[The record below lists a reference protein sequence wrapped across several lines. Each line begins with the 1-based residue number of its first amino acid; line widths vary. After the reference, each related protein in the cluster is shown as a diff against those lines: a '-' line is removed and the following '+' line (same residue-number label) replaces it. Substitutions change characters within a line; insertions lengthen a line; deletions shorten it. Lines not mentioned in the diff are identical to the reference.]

1 MKVFTK
7 MLIIFAIVTIAVA
20 QVPRTLSFQGKVVE
34 GGTPVT
40 GTRNLTFRMYNVETG
55 GTAFWEETHAG
66 VDVTGGL
73 FNVILGEIT
82 TFESIGVEF
91 LDQYWVGVSVGGGA
105 EMTPRYKLTASPYAM
120 ADGHWYQD
128 GTNLYCVPT
137 GNVGIGTTTP
147 SYPLHVEESVSG
159 LASEGDAVG
168 SFVNTGGSADVAAVY
183 GECATIADWGYGG
196 YFKGGYRG
204 VYGISDIPGTGLRY
218 GVYGMA
224 SDGVTNYGVFGN
236 ASGGTTSI
244 GIFGYASGATTNW
257 AGYFDGDVNIT
268 GDLTVSGTY
277 PGGGGGGL
285 WTDVTNYI
293 RPNDNTNIWVRDA
306 SQTRDIQVNITSG
319 TKWYGLFV
327 DNTAAA
333 YNGSSY
339 REGYTKA
346 AIAAN
351 VDDAG
356 EKQCAIIGWSDLTSD
371 SSASVLGANTEG
383 TTWGALGYKYGGSEY
398 AGAFHGPVVAT
409 NSDMTADLGHND
421 VESFSAVRG
430 DFQGSAVGR
439 LGAWN
444 MGMGPNHYT
453 GAYGEATSAQA
464 NYGVYGYTEG
474 GTENWGGFFI
484 GDGFFSDNLGLGT
497 TDVSGAR
504 LTIEGTG
511 YNAFAGFNNTTAS
524 MEWRVGTWNDG
535 LFRIVKVTGSTFT
548 PVCIDTFGKVGIGTS
563 SPSANLQV
571 GVGTD
576 DAIQIG
582 SQKIT
587 DTGVWQFEIQG
598 TMVPNLVTNNIGSA
612 SDEWQNV
619 YCVALYESSDERL
632 KTGIEDLDYGLDEIM
647 RLHPVSYE
655 RTDRP
660 WMGKNVGLI
669 AQEVREVISEAV
681 PTQTYTVL
689 DEETGEMGY
698 VDNEYL
704 SIDYTDMVPV
714 LIKAMQEQQAQIEEL
729 KAEIEQLKEAK

>member
-1 MKVFTK
+1 M
-7 MLIIFAIVTIAVA
+7 VTLAVA

-34 GGTPVT
+34 GGTPVD
-40 GTRNLTFRMYNVETG
+40 GTRNLTFKMYNVETG
-55 GTAFWEETHAG
+55 GTAFWEETHVG

-105 EMTPRYKLTASPYAM
+105 ELTPRYKLTASPYAM

-128 GTNLYCVPT
+128 GTNLYSVPT
-137 GNVGIGTTTP
+137 GNVGIGVTSP
-147 SYPLHVEESVSG
+147 SEKLHVDGKARFMSFSDYPTVHAHNGFQTGQLGAEVD
-159 LASEGDAVG
+159 GDWA
-168 SFVNTGGSADVAAVY
+168 
-183 GECATIADWGYGG
+183 
-196 YFKGGYRG
+196 G
-204 VYGISDIPGTGLRY
+204 VYGRAYGVGTAEGALGHSDGYGVWGSQGTGSY
-218 GVYGMA
+218 
-224 SDGVTNYGVFGN
+224 
-236 ASGGTTSI
+236 
-244 GIFGYASGATTNW
+244 

-277 PGGGGGGL
+277 PGGGGGGY
-285 WTDVTNYI
+285 WTDVTTYI
-293 RPNDNTNIWVRDA
+293 RPNDNINIMMRDA
-306 SQTRDIQVNITSG
+306 SQTRDIQVDITSG

-339 REGYTKA
+339 REGFTKS

-371 SSASVLGANTEG
+371 SSASVLGANTYG
-383 TTWGALGYKYGGSEY
+383 TTWGALGYKYDGDEY

-409 NSDMTADLGHND
+409 NSDMTANLGHTGF
-421 VESFSAVRG
+421 ESFSAVRG
-430 DFQGSAVGR
+430 DFEGSAVGR
-439 LGAWN
+439 LGAWD
-444 MGMGPNHYT
+444 MGMGSDYYV
-453 GAYGEATSAQA
+453 GAYGEATSAQV
-464 NYGVYGYTEG
+464 NYGVYGYAES
-474 GTENWGGFFI
+474 GTENWGGYFI
-484 GDGFFSDNLGLGT
+484 GDGCFSGNVGLGT
-497 TDVSGAR
+497 MDVSGAR

-511 YNAFAGFNNTTAS
+511 YRAFAGFNNTTAS
-524 MEWRVGTWNDG
+524 MEWRIGTWNDG
-535 LFRIVKVTGSTFT
+535 KFNIVKLTGTTFT
-548 PVCIDTFGKVGIGTS
+548 AVSIDTFGKVGIGTLT
-563 SPSANLQV
+563 PSANLQV
-571 GVGTD
+571 GTGTD

-587 DTGVWQFEIQG
+587 DTGVWQFEVQG
-598 TMVPNLVTNNIGSA
+598 TMMPYLTTNNIGGA

-632 KTGIEDLDYGLDEIM
+632 KTGIEDLNYGLDEIM
-647 RLHPVSYE
+647 RLRPVSYE

-660 WMGKNVGLI
+660 WMGRNVGLI

-729 KAEIEQLKEAK
+729 KAEIESLKEAK

>member
-1 MKVFTK
+1 MKVFMK

-128 GTNLYCVPT
+128 GTNLYSVPT
-137 GNVGIGTTTP
+137 GNVGIGVTSP
-147 SYPLHVEESVSG
+147 SDKFHVVGKSRFISGGDYPAVHAYNGFQTGQLGAEVG
-159 LASEGDAVG
+159 ASWA
-168 SFVNTGGSADVAAVY
+168 
-183 GECATIADWGYGG
+183 
-196 YFKGGYRG
+196 G
-204 VYGISDIPGTGLRY
+204 VYGRAY
-218 GVYGMA
+218 GVGTA
-224 SDGVTNYGVFGN
+224 EGALGHSSGYGVWG
-236 ASGGTTSI
+236 SQGSST
-244 GIFGYASGATTNW
+244 Y

-339 REGYTKA
+339 REGYTKS

-504 LTIEGTG
+504 LTIGGTG
-511 YNAFAGFNNTTAS
+511 YSAFAGFNNTTAS